1 MLRPFLSYVS
11 CPDADQP
18 DVELID
24 SGKQASSVSNYI
36 YTYLCLK
43 KERKKNWHPKILL
56 ISEKEGE
63 ILRNYKTPVELR
75 VGAVCQANLTI
86 NTCDPVLKRLTT
98 S

>member
-1 MLRPFLSYVS
+1 MLRPFFSYVS

-43 KERKKNWHPKILL
+43 KERKK
-56 ISEKEGE
+56 EK
-63 ILRNYKTPVELR
+63 L
-75 VGAVCQANLTI
+75 A
-86 NTCDPVLKRLTT
+86 